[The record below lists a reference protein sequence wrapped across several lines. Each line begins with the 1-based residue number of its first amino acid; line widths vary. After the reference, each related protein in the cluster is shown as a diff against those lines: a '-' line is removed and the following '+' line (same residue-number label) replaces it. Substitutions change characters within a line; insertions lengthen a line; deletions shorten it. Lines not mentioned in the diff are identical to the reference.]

1 MDSTLQS
8 LTDWMPAQRWY
19 ASKGRTPSLRLVA
32 EWDVASEP
40 DALVRVLLVADDA
53 PETPVLYQVPVVVRS
68 TRPEKG
74 VVGDLPDG
82 SVLVD
87 GATDAAY
94 AAWLYRSVTAGGRV
108 SGVDGPL
115 DSHPAAR
122 RPHTDPT
129 ASASV
134 LGAEQSNTSLIFRP
148 DGDGSAVIC
157 KLFRQVHPGLN
168 PDIELQ
174 TALADNGSSSVPRAI
189 GSLEGAWRDPGNPEH
204 VVTGSL
210 AFAQEFL
217 DDVEDAWRVALTAAQ
232 DDDDFADRATALGA
246 AVADVHLTLS
256 RILPT
261 HEADASDRR
270 RVAAV
275 WEDGL
280 ATAVAEIPAMARFAA
295 PIREVYA
302 AAQSAPWPLF
312 QRVHGDLHLGQVLE
326 VQGRGWVL
334 LDFEGE
340 PLRPI
345 AARRMPDLA
354 VRDVAG
360 MLRSFDYV
368 AGSVERLGVDD
379 AVARRWA
386 TAAVTA
392 FERGYAAAGGPSADE
407 RLLRAFELDKAVYE
421 AVYEVR
427 NRPDWLSIPLSAIER
442 LTRDAAS

>member
-19 ASKGRTPSLRLVA
+19 ASKGRTPRLRLVA
-32 EWDVASEP
+32 EWDVAGDD
-40 DALVRVLLVADDA
+40 DARVRLLLVADEA
-53 PETPVLYQVPVVVRS
+53 PETPVLYQVPLVVR
-68 TRPEKG
+68 TGRPETG
-74 VVGDLPDG
+74 VIADLDDG

-87 GATDAAY
+87 GATDPAY
-94 AAWLYRSVTAGGRV
+94 GEWLYQSVTGGGRI
-108 SGVDGPL
+108 SGTDGPL
-115 DSHPAAR
+115 ESRTAASRPATSA
-122 RPHTDPT
+122 T
-129 ASASV
+129 ATSSV

-148 DGDGSAVIC
+148 HGDGAAVIC

-174 TALADNGSSSVPRAI
+174 TALADNGSTSVPQAI
-189 GSLEGAWRDPGNPEH
+189 GSLEGTWRDRADGDLI
-204 VVTGSL
+204 VTGSL

-217 DDVEDAWRVALTAAQ
+217 DDVEDAWRVALSAAQ
-232 DDDDFADRATALGA
+232 ADDDFDARAEALGA

-261 HEADASDRR
+261 HEPTDSDRA
-270 RVAAV
+270 RVAAI
-275 WEDGL
+275 WEGGL
-280 ATAVAEIPAMARFAA
+280 ETAVGEIPELAPFAPA
-295 PIREVYA
+295 IRAVYA
-302 AAQSAPWPLF
+302 DAAAAPWPLF

-326 VQGRGWVL
+326 VHGRGWVL

-368 AGSVERLGVDD
+368 AGSVERLGSDD
-379 AVARRWA
+379 GAARRWA
-386 TAAVTA
+386 TTAVAA
-392 FERGYAAAGGPSADE
+392 FERGYAAAGGPAADE

-427 NRPDWLSIPLSAIER
+427 NRPDWLAIPLAAIER
-442 LTRDAAS
+442 LTGR